1 MQDLQEL
8 EKIEKEINILALDN
22 DETIPLEATKT
33 IKKKKVLSERQLEV
47 LSNARAKLAERNKE
61 RIAQK
66 KLEQQAIED
75 GVQRRLDEYKTGIE
89 QKIVKKAVSIKKKQ
103 IKKEALLEEISDDE
117 TPMEKIKE
125 IAKKKNHPAPQQPVN
140 AKPQYIFV

>member
-8 EKIEKEINILALDN
+8 EKIENQLNSLTLDN

-33 IKKKKVLSERQLEV
+33 IKKKKVLSERQIEV
-47 LSNARAKLAERNKE
+47 LSNARAKLAEKNKE

-75 GVQRRLDEYKTGIE
+75 EVQRRLDEYKTGIE

-125 IAKKKNHPAPQQPVN
+125 IAKKKNHPAPQPPVN